1 MPNTKPKL
9 VWDQIGEKLWETGV
23 DRVVLFPMTA
33 QGGHANGVAWSG
45 ITAINESPSG
55 AEPTKIY
62 ADNIV
67 YGVVMSPE
75 EDALT
80 VEAFTY
86 PDEYAECIGEASVG
100 EGAVIKQQSHK
111 HFGLAYRT
119 MIGNDTVGTEHG
131 YKIHIFWDCVA
142 GASEDSNSTINDSPE
157 QKTFSWSVTTLPV
170 AATGFQPTAS
180 MGAPAIH
187 IFFPSTFMVT
197 MSVFSLRERS
207 IKEERSTFPRVRR
220 SFESADLTAA
230 KVPSASG
237 EKRTFPSWFTIHTK
251 PAFSAEALTASATP
265 FKKISAPT
273 TPISCPLS

>member
-1 MPNTKPKL
+1 MSNNKPKL
-9 VWDQIGEKLWETGV
+9 VWDKVGEKRWETGV
-23 DRVVLFPMTA
+23 DRTVLFPMND
-33 QGGHANGVAWSG
+33 QGGYAAGVAWSG

-67 YGVVMSPE
+67 YGVLMSPE

-80 VEAFTY
+80 IEAFTY
-86 PDEYAECIGEASVG
+86 PDEYAECIGEATVG
-100 EGAVIKQQSHK
+100 TGAVIKQQNHK

-157 QKTFSWSVTTLPV
+157 QKTFSWSVTTMPV

-180 MGAPAIH
+180 MVLD
-187 IFFPSTFMVT
+187 ST
-197 MSVFSLRERS
+197 
-207 IKEERSTFPRVRR
+207 
-220 SFESADLTAA
+220 
-230 KVPSASG
+230 KVPEGKLTQIENLLYGIAGEGQGQGTDASLP
-237 EKRTFPSWFTIHTK
+237 TFAAIK
-251 PAFSAEALTASATP
+251 AILDAT
-265 FKKISAPT
+265 
-273 TPISCPLS
+273 